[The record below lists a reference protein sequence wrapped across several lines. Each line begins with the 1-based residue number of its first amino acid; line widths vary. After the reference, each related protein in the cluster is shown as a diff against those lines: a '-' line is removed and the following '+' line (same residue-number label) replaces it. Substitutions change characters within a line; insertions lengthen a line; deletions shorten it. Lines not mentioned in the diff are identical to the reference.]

1 MLISGAEVMRP
12 MTDTNFRYRH
22 LVFALLTVIGAVT
35 SLAALRSILLLS
47 LNDARYTHI
56 PVIPAVSAL
65 FIYLDRKY
73 IFGDTGR
80 SLPAGIPLTVLA
92 VALLLASGRA
102 GESIRLTVASAALIL
117 FVIGAIIISY
127 GLTAARRAVFPLLFL
142 VLAAPVPSIVLD
154 KVVAMLQAGSAHIAY
169 GLFRLSGIPVFKHG
183 LNISLP
189 GLDIEVAP
197 ECSGIRSSMAFL
209 VATIIICHMLLRSA
223 WAKAFVVLCVVPI
236 AIFRNAVRIVCISL
250 LGLYVDKGFLFGN
263 LHRRGGIVFAL
274 IGFVMLIPL
283 VWVLRKLESRAEH
296 HGMALTAPVE
306 AGGE

>member
-1 MLISGAEVMRP
+1 MEPTAMDTKSGH
-12 MTDTNFRYRH
+12 RY
-22 LVFALLTVIGAVT
+22 LLFALLIVIGAVI
-35 SLAALRSILLLS
+35 SLRPLRFIVVLS
-47 LNDARYTHI
+47 LHNDRYTHI
-56 PVIPAVSAL
+56 LIIPAVSAL

-92 VALLLASGRA
+92 VALLLASARA
-102 GESIRLTVASAALIL
+102 GESIRLTVASAGLIL
-117 FVIGAIIISY
+117 FVIGTFIISY

-142 VLAAPVPSIVLD
+142 VLAIPVPSIVLD

-223 WAKAFVVLCVVPI
+223 PAKAFVILSVVPI

-274 IGFVMLIPL
+274 IGFVILIPL
-283 VWVLRKLESRAEH
+283 VWVLRKLENRAAH
-296 HGMALTAPVE
+296 RRMALTAPLE